1 MEEASAEEPRFRELT
16 LFGFVERLAS
26 SEPVPGGGSASA
38 VTGALGAALVAMVA
52 NLSDGRPR
60 YARYGDLHARGAE
73 LGRRL
78 ADRFLALADED
89 AAAYGRF
96 AAALKLPRDTDEQR
110 ATRSDALAAAART
123 AAGVPLSC
131 VETCLELVGAAES
144 LAGRSNQNASSDLSV
159 ASLLGEAAARGAAQN
174 VLVNLPSIG
183 DARMAEEMSSR
194 VDHLLH
200 DIERLAQLT
209 RETVAAGTLR

>member
-1 MEEASAEEPRFRELT
+1 
-16 LFGFVERLAS
+16 
-26 SEPVPGGGSASA
+26 
-38 VTGALGAALVAMVA
+38 MVA
-52 NLSDGRPR
+52 NLSEGRPK

-89 AAAYGRF
+89 AAAYAEF
-96 AAALKLPRDTDEQR
+96 AAALRMPRDTDRERTKRTGAVQV
-110 ATRSDALAAAART
+110 AARG
-123 AAGVPLSC
+123 AASVPLEC
-131 VETCLELVGAAES
+131 VEACLELVQAAEA
-144 LAGRSNQNASSDLSV
+144 LAGRSNENASSDLSV

-183 DARMAEEMSSR
+183 DARMAEEVSSR
-194 VDHLLH
+194 VDLLLH

>member
-1 MEEASAEEPRFRELT
+1 
-16 LFGFVERLAS
+16 
-26 SEPVPGGGSASA
+26 
-38 VTGALGAALVAMVA
+38 
-52 NLSDGRPR
+52 
-60 YARYGDLHARGAE
+60 
-73 LGRRL
+73 
-78 ADRFLALADED
+78 
-89 AAAYGRF
+89 GRF

-110 ATRSDALAAAART
+110 EARATALQAAALD
-123 AAGVPLSC
+123 AAGVPLAT
-131 VETCLELVGAAES
+131 VEACQELVRVAES

-159 ASLLGEAAARGAAQN
+159 AALLGEAAARGAAQN